1 MKTLEEIKQIRE
13 LKRLELDLRI
23 NTQADTREKH
33 ILVCHGTGCT
43 SSKSPK
49 ILENLREILKQKG
62 IENVRVIMTGCFGL
76 CAKGPI
82 VIIRPEDTFYAMVT
96 PEDCEEIIQTHII
109 EGKEVQRLLCKD
121 IDGTKVKSLDEL
133 NFYKKQERIALK
145 NCGVI
150 NPEDIELLVCISL
163 SMLPIFKREYH
174 QLKEACS
181 AKGIAINVKNMKVI
195 LTKLLVSI
203 MKRVNEIEAS
213 IIEKGYEG
221 TS

>member
-1 MKTLEEIKQIRE
+1 MKNIIMFLSFVIYATLIFFIDSYVMLCIVFLINIVAMIYFKTKIIGTIESIIKLLPFI
-13 LKRLELDLRI
+13 LVTVVI
-23 NTQADTREKH
+23 NWLLANYTYAFMVAIKL
-33 ILVCHGTGCT
+33 ILVCHITYIYAKT
-43 SSKSPK
+43 TTV
-49 ILENLREILKQKG
+49 KG
-62 IENVRVIMTGCFGL
+62 IANTVKNL
-76 CAKGPI
+76 CMPLK
-82 VIIRPEDTFYAMVT
+82 
-96 PEDCEEIIQTHII
+96 
-109 EGKEVQRLLCKD
+109 LLK
-121 IDGTKVKSLDEL
+121 
-133 NFYKKQERIALK
+133 
-145 NCGVI
+145 I

>member
-1 MKTLEEIKQIRE
+1 MKNLQAIHKIRE
-13 LKRLELDLRI
+13 EKRKELELRV
-23 NTQADTREKH
+23 NTDSKTREKH

-43 SSKSPK
+43 SSKSIE
-49 ILENLREILKQKG
+49 ILENFKKIIKEKQ
-62 IENVRVIMTGCFGL
+62 IENVRVIKTGCFGL

-82 VIIRPEDTFYAMVT
+82 VIVRPEDTFYANCT

-150 NPEDIELLVCISL
+150 NPEDID
-163 SMLPIFKREYH
+163 EYIAFDGYLALEKV
-174 QLKEACS
+174 LKEM
-181 AKGIAINVKNMKVI
+181 NQEQVI
-195 LTKLLVSI
+195 ETIKKSGLRGRGGAGFLTGLKWELTKNV
-203 MKRVNEIEAS
+203 EADQN
-213 IIEKGYEG
+213 KLPKLWN
-221 TS
+221 